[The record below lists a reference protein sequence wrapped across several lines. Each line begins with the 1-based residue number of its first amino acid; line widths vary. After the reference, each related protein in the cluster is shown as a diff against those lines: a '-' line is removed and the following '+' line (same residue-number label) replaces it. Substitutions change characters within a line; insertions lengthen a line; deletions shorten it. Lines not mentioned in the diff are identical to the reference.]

1 MRPPAAERPRV
12 VHTACTLWITGLI
25 VGLIGQYLLSPW
37 TDLTAAR
44 ARVLASNTSGLTRQ
58 QIDTTVTLSV
68 VGALTF
74 AIVLAVVDGWVLTK
88 MRAGRR
94 WARPTLTG
102 LAVLGGLTDLR
113 QGPHLAEALNV
124 TSLLVIVAA
133 VITMYLSAATPYFT
147 GLAPMTPQSD
157 PRSVTGRPPPR
168 SRPTIR

>member
-1 MRPPAAERPRV
+1 M

-25 VGLIGQYLLSPW
+25 VGLIGQYLLSPL
-37 TDLTAAR
+37 TDLTATR
-44 ARVLASNTSGLTRQ
+44 TRVLASNTSGLNRQ
-58 QIDTTVTLSV
+58 QIDTAVTLTV

-74 AIVLAVVDGWVLTK
+74 AIVLALVDGMVLTK

-124 TSLLVIVAA
+124 TSLLFIAAA
-133 VITMYLSAATPYFT
+133 VITMYLPAATPYFT
-147 GLAPMTPQSD
+147 GLTPMTPQSD
-157 PRSVTGRPPPR
+157 PRSVTGRAPPR